1 MWKKYLRTERVVA
14 SVVSYEKFRNNIQSG
29 SNKIDDVDLEKFSLV
44 IVDEGHRFRNLG
56 TQQEEALNILN
67 VLEGRKKK
75 DVAFLTATPVNNSVL
90 DLYNLFSYFINNDSE
105 FASQGIPSIKS
116 KFDEANSMNVDDL
129 STDFLFDIIDNLVIR
144 RTRTFIK
151 KYYENDTIDPFYKK
165 V

>member
-1 MWKKYLRTERVVA
+1 M
-14 SVVSYEKFRNNIQSG
+14 
-29 SNKIDDVDLEKFSLV
+29 
-44 IVDEGHRFRNLG
+44 
-56 TQQEEALNILN
+56 
-67 VLEGRKKK
+67 
-75 DVAFLTATPVNNSVL
+75 

-105 FASQGIPSIKS
+105 FASQEISSIKS

-151 KYYENDTIDPFYKK
+151 KYYENDEFSILFYKK

>member
-56 TQQEEALNILN
+56 TQQEEARIFLN

-75 DVAFLTATPVNNSVL
+75 MLHF
-90 DLYNLFSYFINNDSE
+90 
-105 FASQGIPSIKS
+105 
-116 KFDEANSMNVDDL
+116 
-129 STDFLFDIIDNLVIR
+129 
-144 RTRTFIK
+144 
-151 KYYENDTIDPFYKK
+151 
-165 V
+165 